1 MANLNFKHLRYF
13 WMVAKSGSIV
23 KAGEQLFLSP
33 QSISGQL
40 GELESSLG
48 VKLFKR
54 AGRGL
59 ELTEIGH
66 QVYSYADEI
75 FALGNRLMD
84 VVQSEE
90 GHRVNP
96 FRVGIVSSVPRTV
109 AYRVMESALQIE
121 DSIRLICRDGKLS
134 ELLADMAVHR
144 LDMVIA
150 DRPKPSHINIRAYNH
165 LLGESPVSIMGSR
178 QLIEKFASKPFPE
191 ILNQAPFLI
200 PSEDYAIHASLM
212 QWFQSSRIS
221 PKLVGVFDD
230 SALLKL
236 FGQGG
241 AGFFVAPSAMTNYV
255 KDRYQVEVLGTI
267 DSIKE
272 QLFAITAER
281 QLKHPAVIA
290 VAEAGKQIFP
300 S

>member
-1 MANLNFKHLRYF
+1 MAHLNYKHLRYF

-54 AGRGL
+54 VGRGL
-59 ELTEIGH
+59 ELTETGH
-66 QVYSYADEI
+66 QVYSYAEEI
-75 FALGNRLMD
+75 FALGNKLME
-84 VVQSEE
+84 VVQNEE
-90 GHRVNP
+90 GRRVNP
-96 FRVGIVSSVPRTV
+96 FRVGIVSTVPKTV
-109 AYRVMESALQIE
+109 AFRVMESVLHLA
-121 DSIRLICRDGKLS
+121 DPVRLICREGKLAD
-134 ELLADMAVHR
+134 LLAEMAVHR

-150 DRPKPSHINIRAYNH
+150 DRPKPTNLNIRAFNH
-165 LLGESPVSIMGSR
+165 FLGESPVSIMGSR
-178 QLIEKFASKPFPE
+178 KLIEALPSKPFPE
-191 ILNQAPFLI
+191 VLNQAPFLI
-200 PSEDYAIHASLM
+200 PSEDFAIHASLM
-212 QWFQSSRIS
+212 QWFQSNRIS
-221 PKLVGVFDD
+221 PKFTGIFDD

-241 AGFFVAPSAMTNYV
+241 AGFFIASSAMKNYV
-255 KDRYQVEVLGTI
+255 QDRYQVEEIGSI

-281 QLKHPAVIA
+281 QLKHPAVMA
-290 VAEAGKQIFP
+290 VAEATKQIFP